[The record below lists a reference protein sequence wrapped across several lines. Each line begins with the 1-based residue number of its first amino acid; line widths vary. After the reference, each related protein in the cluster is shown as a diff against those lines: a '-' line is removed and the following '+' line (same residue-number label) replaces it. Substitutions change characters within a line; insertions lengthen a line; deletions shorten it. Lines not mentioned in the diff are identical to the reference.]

1 MFYSILVN
9 QTTMRLNMK
18 HYTLED
24 FIIKYNLN
32 DDEKYINDYLQSMA
46 RDCVISE
53 MIEFKNPYFLAGP
66 FNEKFGLLTITNHLE
81 YSRRDLKAEAED
93 FYSYLSYSEGY
104 YQLDSLIKPKS
115 NAGNFISGCYDK
127 NTGEPL
133 PKESFGENV
142 YRFMVENINSK
153 ISTLNHPHIE
163 HHVCSKSTLRT
174 SEVIEAILLA
184 LKNNDKDKVIAS
196 LEKTLNNMEK
206 TTKTFMK
213 DSDCLAA
220 PTYERPYRLHVVGS
234 DDASW
239 SMSYATMNEAMSIRD
254 KILEEPTSETIN
266 KYLVFTN

>member
-1 MFYSILVN
+1 
-9 QTTMRLNMK
+9 MK

-24 FIIKYNLN
+24 FIKKYNLN

-53 MIEFKNPYFLAGP
+53 MIEFKDPYFLAGP
-66 FNEKFGLLTITNHLE
+66 FNDKFGLLTITNHLE
-81 YSRRDLKAEAED
+81 SSRRNLKTEVED

-133 PKESFGENV
+133 PKGSHGENIH
-142 YRFMVENINSK
+142 RFMVENINSE

-163 HHVCSKSTLRT
+163 HHVCAKSTLRT

-196 LEKTLNNMEK
+196 LEKTLDNMEK
-206 TTKTFMK
+206 TTKTFMT

-220 PTYERPYRLHVVGS
+220 PTYERPYRLHVVGT

-239 SMSYATMNEAMSIRD
+239 SMSYATMDEAMSMRD
-254 KILEEPTSETIN
+254 KILEEPTSETIH
-266 KYLVFTN
+266 KYLAFTN